1 MAGFVILIRWEVEIF
16 LLALAGI
23 IAVKLLNGEINTKG
37 LFHGRISKRARNQDQ
52 YFSPERVQL
61 MLVTL
66 GAAFYYLSLV
76 LNNPK
81 PGTFPDLPQSW
92 PTALGG
98 SNAVYLGG
106 KALARWLPNGKQKN
120 GDSNADT
127 DS

>member
-1 MAGFVILIRWEVEIF
+1 MTGLVTLIRWEVQIF
-16 LLALAGI
+16 LLALAGVI
-23 IAVKLLNGEINTKG
+23 VVKLLNGEINTSG
-37 LFHGRISKRARNQDQ
+37 LFHGRISGRDRNHDQ

-66 GAAFYYLSLV
+66 AAAFYYLNLV

-81 PGTFPDLPQSW
+81 PDSLPDIPQSW

-106 KALARWLPNGKQKN
+106 KALARWLPNKKSQN
-120 GDSNADT
+120 GDSDAN
-127 DS
+127 SNS